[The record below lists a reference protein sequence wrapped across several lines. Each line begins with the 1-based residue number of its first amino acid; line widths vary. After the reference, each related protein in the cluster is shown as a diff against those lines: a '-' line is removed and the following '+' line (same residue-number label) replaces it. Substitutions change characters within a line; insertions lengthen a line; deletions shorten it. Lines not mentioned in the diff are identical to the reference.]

1 MAAAAGALALWGG
14 CARIDVPEPDSKN
27 AIVFN
32 ARMQL
37 LKDDASTKAGTFKE
51 DFEVGDKIAVFGRR
65 HGNNQS
71 TDVFGETDP
80 DTGIGTGTLV
90 EKTSATAWTYS
101 PLKAWYWLTE
111 GDYYDFL
118 GVYPSGKG
126 TVRMDIPGNLAI
138 ETHYSISQSNYDLMY
153 ALYRRHYGSEADR
166 RSAVPLVF
174 RHTLSAVRIIFDNDS
189 NSQDIT
195 INSYQFTHM
204 IVSADAK
211 ATMDGIGNPDITW
224 INTTRNSDAVR
235 SVTPTAT
242 LAGKGKTGA
251 HRYTGD
257 FDFFIP
263 TALNAT
269 SNGIAGNEDY
279 MPHLTVRFTPA
290 GQQAVVET
298 SLLLKD
304 IQRDP
309 LNGDTTPVDI
319 WEPGVRYTYH
329 ISIRM
334 DGAVQI
340 TVVTTRW
347 EEISAETP
355 GVMID

>member
-27 AIVFN
+27 AIVFS

-118 GVYPSGKG
+118 AVYPSDKG
-126 TVRMDIPGNLAI
+126 TTRMDVPGNLTI
-138 ETHYSISQSNYDLMY
+138 QTHYSVNTSNYDLLY
-153 ALYRRHYGSEADR
+153 ALCRRYGSEHDR
-166 RSAVPLVF
+166 TSAVPLNF
-174 RHTLSAVRIIFDNDS
+174 SHALSAVRIIFDNDS
-189 NSQDIT
+189 NTQDIT
-195 INSYQFTHM
+195 IDSYEFTHM
-204 IVSADAK
+204 VVDAY
-211 ATMDGIGNPDITW
+211 AETTMDVIGHPEILW
-224 INTTRNSDAVR
+224 INTVRNASAIRRVEPGALL
-235 SVTPTAT
+235 T
-242 LAGKGKTGA
+242 GKSKSGE
-251 HRYTGD
+251 HRYTGA
-257 FDFFIP
+257 FDFMIP
-263 TALNAT
+263 TSLDAT
-269 SNGIAGNEDY
+269 SNGIEGDQEH
-279 MPHLTVRFTPA
+279 MPQLVVRFTPA
-290 GQQAVVET
+290 GQSTIESAI
-298 SLLLKD
+298 LLKN

-309 LNGDTTPVDI
+309 MNGDTTPVNI
-319 WEPGVRYTYH
+319 WEPGIRYTYH
-329 ISIRM
+329 VSIRL
-334 DGAVQI
+334 DGGVQI
-340 TVVTTRW
+340 YVITTEW
-347 EEISAETP
+347 DNVYAETP

>member
-1 MAAAAGALALWGG
+1 MKLRHIIRIAAVAGALALWGG
-14 CARIDVPEPDSKN
+14 CARIDVPDPDGQTVIGFK
-27 AIVFN
+27 AGT
-32 ARMQL
+32 QL
-37 LKDDASTKAGTFKE
+37 LQDDVSTKAGVFKE
-51 DFEVGDKIAVFGRR
+51 GNFEVEDKIAVFGRR
-65 HGNNQS
+65 YGNSQTS
-71 TDVFGETDP
+71 DVFDNT
-80 DTGIGTGTLV
+80 IV
-90 EKTSATAWTYS
+90 EKKNATNWEYS
-101 PLKAWYWLTE
+101 PLKAWYWLAD

-118 GVYPSGKG
+118 GVYPIGKG
-126 TVRMDIPGNLAI
+126 TFRMNDPGNLAI
-138 ETHYSISQSNYDLMY
+138 STHYSLSTGNYDLMY
-153 ALYRRHYGSEADR
+153 ALHRRHGSDNDR
-166 RSAVPLVF
+166 IAAVPLEF
-174 RHTLSAVRIIFDNDS
+174 RHVLSAVRIIFDNES
-189 NSQDIT
+189 NTQDIT
-195 INSYQFTHM
+195 VNSYEFSHM
-204 IVSADAK
+204 VVSADAK

-290 GQQAVVET
+290 GQQAVET